1 MTRTIIIKIS
11 AAAAFMAIGALLAF
25 GFLSHRGG
33 PDSEYSR
40 HHNAHHRAEHM
51 GSAGAG
57 HEHDEINMPGLNGR
71 DTTQQ
76 EVDDLKRLFRQHE
89 AIERQVSLLPNGI
102 RTITA
107 SQSDVVR
114 DAIISH
120 VTMMVTRLQEGR
132 NPEVM
137 IQSPTLDAIFKVYD
151 QIDTEIE
158 LTDTGI
164 AVIQTSDNP
173 DVVSL
178 LQTHAAEVSDMS
190 DRGMVAVHERMTS
203 HGH

>member
-1 MTRTIIIKIS
+1 
-11 AAAAFMAIGALLAF
+11 
-25 GFLSHRGG
+25 
-33 PDSEYSR
+33 
-40 HHNAHHRAEHM
+40 
-51 GSAGAG
+51 
-57 HEHDEINMPGLNGR
+57 
-71 DTTQQ
+71 
-76 EVDDLKRLFRQHE
+76 
-89 AIERQVSLLPNGI
+89 
-102 RTITA
+102 
-107 SQSDVVR
+107 
-114 DAIISH
+114 
-120 VTMMVTRLQEGR
+120 MMVTRLEEGR

-137 IQSPTLDAIFKVYD
+137 IQSPTLDAIFEVYD